1 MLNRRQL
8 MGVGGLLPAFALA
21 KASEDWPK
29 SSVKIVVGF
38 PPGQASDIIARI
50 LADDLSTKFGQPFI
64 VENRPG
70 AGATLAAGVVAKAPK
85 DGYTLLFS
93 SSGPLT
99 VAPNLYP
106 NLPFDA
112 VRDIEPVLSVGWSP
126 LILLVPSSSP
136 YRTVKELVDASVA
149 GTQLF
154 YGSGGNGVT
163 NHLAMELFKQVSGA
177 RFTHVPYKGA
187 GPALTDLMAGNIQ
200 ILFETAT
207 AALPQVAAGKLRAL
221 AVSTSQRYPELPEVP
236 TVQASYPGFEAVPWG
251 IFCVPAGTPGYIKER
266 LEAALTKSLDQED
279 VRKKM
284 LSVAFVAEKG
294 MGQAKSRAFLA
305 SETRKWKAVI
315 ETAHIKVD

>member
-1 MLNRRQL
+1 MLKRRQL
-8 MGVGGLLPAFALA
+8 MGAAALLPTFAFAN
-21 KASEDWPK
+21 ASEDWPN

-50 LADDLSTKFGQPFI
+50 LADDLSRTFGKPFV
-64 VENRPG
+64 VENRAG
-70 AGATLAAGVVAKAPK
+70 AGATIAAGLVAKAPK

-106 NLPFDA
+106 NLAYDA
-112 VRDIEPVLSVGWSP
+112 VRDIDPVLSVGWSP
-126 LILLVPSSSP
+126 LILLVPASSP
-136 YRTVKELVDASVA
+136 YRSVKELVDASLS

-177 RFTHVPYKGA
+177 RFTHIPYKGA

-221 AVSTSQRYPELPEVP
+221 AVSTSRRYPELPDVP

-251 IFCVPAGTPGYIKER
+251 IFCVPDGTPKYIKER
-266 LEAALTKSLDQED
+266 LEAALTKSLGQED
-279 VRKKM
+279 IRKKM
-284 LSVAFVAEKG
+284 LSAAFVAEKG
-294 MGQAKSRAFLA
+294 MGQERSRAFLA
-305 SETRKWKAVI
+305 SETKKWKSVI
-315 ETAHIKVD
+315 EMAHIKVD